1 MKVIN
6 KFENKLTHLK
16 RFLKDAVYNNH
27 SLVLFSPFK
36 THKSITNNNIKIIF
50 VNKHDP
56 IFSFVIQGVSAKTF
70 EPNNSVIFQ
79 RIFVKFKIQ
88 LF

>member
-16 RFLKDAVYNNH
+16 GFLKGAVYN

-36 THKSITNNNIKIIF
+36 THKSITKSTIKIIF
-50 VNKHDP
+50 ANKHDP
-56 IFSFVIQGVSAKTF
+56 IFSSIIQVSQLRLSSLIT
-70 EPNNSVIFQ
+70 
-79 RIFVKFKIQ
+79 Q
-88 LF
+88 LFSSGFL